1 MNPNSFNFNSAGT
14 PQSNAPMSG
23 TPPNA
28 APASAFPS
36 GTPPNI
42 PQSPPFK
49 PPKDSSGSSNII
61 KIILIVF
68 FALTTGIAGYFTF
81 DFYSKDTEAKTDLD
95 QKIATAVAAAERDK
109 TTELEASFAER
120 EKNPYLTFA
129 GPENYGS
136 LTFEYPKTWS
146 VYIEKDTTTDDEF
159 IAYLNPVQINQH
171 PTENINALRVIIRT
185 RNYDDVIEE
194 FKGQIEDGLVEAS
207 TLQIAGETA
216 NVFKTTPKNEEWQGK
231 IVLIRIR
238 DKVVWL
244 KTDAEIFFDD
254 FEKILASV
262 TFNL

>member
-1 MNPNSFNFNSAGT
+1 MNPNSFNFNPA
-14 PQSNAPMSG
+14 G

-28 APASAFPS
+28 APTPNFPS

-42 PQSPPFK
+42 PQPPSFN

-61 KIILIVF
+61 KIIIIVF

-81 DFYSKDTEAKTDLD
+81 DFYSKYTEAKTDLD

-109 TTELEASFAER
+109 TAELEEAFAER
-120 EKNPYLTFA
+120 EKNPYKTFA
-129 GPENYGS
+129 GPEDYGS

-159 IAYLNPVQINQH
+159 IAYLNPVQVNQR

-185 RNYDDVIEE
+185 RSYDEAVEDYRGEIEE
-194 FKGQIEDGLVEAS
+194 GLVEAS
-207 TLQIAGETA
+207 TLQVAGETA
-216 NVFKTTPKNEEWQGK
+216 NVFKATAKNENWQGK
-231 IVLIRIR
+231 VVLIRIR

-244 KTDAEIFFDD
+244 ETDAEIFFDEFD
-254 FEKILASV
+254 KILSSV
-262 TFNL
+262 TYNL